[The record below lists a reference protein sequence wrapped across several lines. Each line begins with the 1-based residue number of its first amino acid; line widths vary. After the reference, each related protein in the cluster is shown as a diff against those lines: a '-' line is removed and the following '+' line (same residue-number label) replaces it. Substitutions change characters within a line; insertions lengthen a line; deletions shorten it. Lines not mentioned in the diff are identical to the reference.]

1 MFIHNVAF
9 GTNAIRD
16 RRTGSIR
23 SLVPFAM
30 NENLLNSDNS
40 DTSKAG
46 ALGSDVEASVT
57 EPHDRP
63 GRSEELQKWLI
74 RFGVFSAV
82 VLVVVVIVWSMRR
95 PKTVDLVEPKPAT
108 ITETITGSG
117 TVGGETESNVGA
129 QLQGVVQSLYVKEGD
144 SVVRGQQLAL
154 IKNDVAEA
162 QISQARS
169 AVSTARAQLAQVS
182 RDALGSDIDAAV
194 EQVNQAIAQV
204 EQQRSVII
212 QTQKSL
218 QQGSSVLEQLLSE
231 KVLAAKEL
239 ARSSSLME
247 SGDVSRS
254 EYDRNLN
261 IFKVA
266 EKRVEAQK
274 QAIEVSQANVRS
286 AQSSLK
292 SLEANVRVLQSRLR
306 TIQGGARVEDVRVAQ
321 SRVAETERALSVAEE
336 QAGNASVTAPF
347 AGTVTKINAEAG
359 QSVGSLGV
367 LTLVSVAPE
376 IRIDVDESNLSTLK
390 VGQDVV
396 ISSDPFSESSFNG
409 KVSELGAAVDQI
421 RGTITITV
429 IPDNP
434 PDWLRPGQTINVNI
448 ITAKNVSRLLIP
460 ETAPVRVGDETVVFI
475 IVNGKAAQKPIVTR
489 LPTKDGVPV
498 ISGLET
504 DDRIIAVPTNIKV
517 GDRVQ
522 AR

>member
-1 MFIHNVAF
+1 MKPVNQTETEQGH
-9 GTNAIRD
+9 
-16 RRTGSIR
+16 GSE
-23 SLVPFAM
+23 F
-30 NENLLNSDNS
+30 
-40 DTSKAG
+40 
-46 ALGSDVEASVT
+46 
-57 EPHDRP
+57 
-63 GRSEELQKWLI
+63 SEKYQKWLI
-74 RFGVFSAV
+74 RFGVLAV
-82 VLVVVVIVWSMRR
+82 IVLLAVVVVWFMRR
-95 PKTVDLVEPKPAT
+95 PKTVDVVEPKEAT

-129 QLQGVVQSLYVKEGD
+129 QLQGIVQNLYVKEGD
-144 SVVRGQQLAL
+144 SVIRGQQLAL

-169 AVSTARAQLAQVS
+169 AVITARAQLDQVS
-182 RDALGSDIDAAV
+182 RDALGSDINAAV

-204 EQQRSVII
+204 EQQRSVIT
-212 QTQKSL
+212 QTQKSVD
-218 QQGSSVLEQLLSE
+218 QGNSILEQLLSE
-231 KVLAAKEL
+231 KELAAKEL
-239 ARSSSLME
+239 ERSSSLVE

-274 QAIEVSQANVRS
+274 RAIEVSRANVVS
-286 AQSSLK
+286 AQSSLR

-306 TIQGGARVEDVRVAQ
+306 TIRSGARAEDVKVAQ
-321 SRVAETERALSVAEE
+321 SRVAETERALRVAEE

-347 AGTVTKINAEAG
+347 AGIVTKINAETG

-367 LTLVSVAPE
+367 LTLVSVEPE
-376 IRIDVDESNLSTLK
+376 IRIDVDESNLSVLR
-390 VGQDVV
+390 VGQEVV
-396 ISSDPFSESSFNG
+396 ISSDPFSEMAFKG
-409 KVSELGAAVDQI
+409 KVSELGAAVDQV
-421 RGTITITV
+421 RGTITVKV
-429 IPDNP
+429 IPENP

-448 ITAKNVSRLLIP
+448 ITAQNVSRLLIP

-475 IVNGKAAQKPIVTR
+475 IVDGKAALKPIVTR

-498 ISGLET
+498 VSGL
-504 DDRIIAVPTNIKV
+504 DAGDRIIAVPTSINV

>member
-1 MFIHNVAF
+1 
-9 GTNAIRD
+9 
-16 RRTGSIR
+16 
-23 SLVPFAM
+23 M
-30 NENLLNSDNS
+30 NTAQEPNSS
-40 DTSKAG
+40 AAG
-46 ALGSDVEASVT
+46 PKDEDVEADINAGETGQSN
-57 EPHDRP
+57 
-63 GRSEELQKWLI
+63 RSSENVQKWIIRSGVLAVIVLI
-74 RFGVFSAV
+74 VVAV
-82 VLVVVVIVWSMRR
+82 VWFMQR
-95 PKTVDLVEPKPAT
+95 PKTVDLVEPIQAT

-129 QLQGVVQSLYVKEGD
+129 QLQGIVNKLYVKEGD
-144 SVVRGQQLAL
+144 TVVRGQQLAL

-182 RDALGSDIDAAV
+182 RDALGSDINAAV

-204 EQQRSVII
+204 EQQRSVIT
-212 QTQKSL
+212 QTEKSVD
-218 QQGSSVLEQLLSE
+218 QGSSILEQLLSE
-231 KVLAAKEL
+231 RDLAAKEL
-239 ARSSSLME
+239 ERSSSLVKT
-247 SGDVSRS
+247 GDISRS
-254 EYDRNLN
+254 QYDRDAN
-261 IFKVA
+261 ILKVA

-274 QAIEVSQANVRS
+274 QAIEVSRANVRS
-286 AQSSLK
+286 AQSSLR

-306 TIQGGARVEDVRVAQ
+306 TIRSGARAEDIKVAQ

-347 AGTVTKINAEAG
+347 AGTVTKVNAEAG
-359 QSVGSLGV
+359 QTVGNLGV
-367 LTLVSVAPE
+367 LTLVSVEPE
-376 IRIDVDESNLSTLK
+376 IRIDVDENNLSALK
-390 VGQDVV
+390 VGQEAV
-396 ISSDPFSESSFNG
+396 ISSGPFSEDTFQG
-409 KVSELGAAVDQI
+409 TVSEIGAAVDAV

-448 ITAKNVSRLLIP
+448 ITAKSVSRLLIP

-475 IVNGKAAQKPIVTR
+475 IVDGKAAQKPVVTR

-498 ISGLET
+498 ISGLEAE
-504 DDRIIAVPTNIKV
+504 DRIIAVPTNIKV

>member
-1 MFIHNVAF
+1 
-9 GTNAIRD
+9 
-16 RRTGSIR
+16 
-23 SLVPFAM
+23 
-30 NENLLNSDNS
+30 
-40 DTSKAG
+40 
-46 ALGSDVEASVT
+46 
-57 EPHDRP
+57 
-63 GRSEELQKWLI
+63 
-74 RFGVFSAV
+74 
-82 VLVVVVIVWSMRR
+82 
-95 PKTVDLVEPKPAT
+95 
-108 ITETITGSG
+108 
-117 TVGGETESNVGA
+117 
-129 QLQGVVQSLYVKEGD
+129 
-144 SVVRGQQLAL
+144 
-154 IKNDVAEA
+154 
-162 QISQARS
+162 
-169 AVSTARAQLAQVS
+169 
-182 RDALGSDIDAAV
+182 
-194 EQVNQAIAQV
+194 
-204 EQQRSVII
+204 
-212 QTQKSL
+212 
-218 QQGSSVLEQLLSE
+218 
-231 KVLAAKEL
+231 
-239 ARSSSLME
+239 
-247 SGDVSRS
+247 
-254 EYDRNLN
+254 
-261 IFKVA
+261 
-266 EKRVEAQK
+266 
-274 QAIEVSQANVRS
+274 
-286 AQSSLK
+286 
-292 SLEANVRVLQSRLR
+292 
-306 TIQGGARVEDVRVAQ
+306 VRVAQ